1 MCRILKKSSGFISE
15 TVDSWEALLPTIVDV
30 VNSESKH
37 NGRLKSSLKDIT
49 NYGKHYYKNV

>member
-15 TVDSWEALLPTIVDV
+15 TVDSLEALLPTIVDV

-37 NGRLKSSLKDIT
+37 NGRLKLSLKDIT
-49 NYGKHYYKNV
+49 NDGKHYYKNV